1 VHPVLFH
8 LGSVFIPTYGALAAA
23 GVMLALF
30 LAQRTA
36 RIVAVDPGQ
45 IWNLCVI
52 ALFTALAGERIL
64 LVIANFGILRIHPSW
79 LLGLAMVHHPLL
91 AGVGALVGGAS
102 AWLYARWQTLS
113 VFTVADALAAP
124 LALGLAFEQLGALM
138 AGSGYGTDAAA
149 RLPWAVVYTSPFAA
163 RWSGTPLGIPLHP
176 AQAYA
181 ALAFF
186 TLAIFLLVFLPVRR
200 KPGDLAGLCL
210 MGLGVAIY
218 FTERWRDTEGRGLLL
233 GGALDGPQLCAIG
246 LLLAGAWVL
255 IEKKKSGAPA
265 ETSGKGATEVHP

>member
-1 VHPVLFH
+1 MHPVLFH
-8 LGSVFIPTYGALAAA
+8 FGSVFIPTYGALAAL

-36 RIVAVDPGQ
+36 RIAGVDPGQ

-52 ALFTALAGERIL
+52 SLFTALAGERVL
-64 LVIANFGILRIHPSW
+64 LVVANFSILRLHPSW

-91 AGVGALVGGAS
+91 AGVGALAGGSCAV
-102 AWLYARWQTLS
+102 LYARWQKIPIAST
-113 VFTVADALAAP
+113 ADALAAP
-124 LALGLAFEQLGALM
+124 LALGLTFEQLGALM

-149 RLPWAVVYTSPFAA
+149 SLPWAVTYTSLYAA
-163 RWSGTPLGIPLHP
+163 RWSGTPLGTPLHP
-176 AQAYA
+176 VQAYA

-186 TLAIFLLVFLPVRR
+186 TLAVFLLVFLPARR
-200 KPGDLAGLCL
+200 HPGDMSGLCL

-233 GGALDGPQLCAIG
+233 GGALDGPQLCAIL
-246 LLLAGAWVL
+246 LLLAGAWIL
-255 IEKKKSGAPA
+255 IERKKSDAPHEA
-265 ETSGKGATEVHP
+265 SGSGATEAHP

>member
-8 LGSVFIPTYGALAAA
+8 FGSVFIPTYGALAAG

-52 ALFTALAGERIL
+52 SLFTALAGERIL
-64 LVIANFGILRIHPSW
+64 LVVANFSILRIHPSW

-91 AGVGALVGGAS
+91 AGVGALVGGGS
-102 AWLYARWQTLS
+102 AWLYARWQKLAIL
-113 VFTVADALAAP
+113 TVADALAAP
-124 LALGLAFEQLGALM
+124 LTLGLAFEQLGALM

-149 RLPWAVVYTSPFAA
+149 SLPWAVTYTSLYAA
-163 RWSGTPLGIPLHP
+163 RWSGTPLGTPLHP
-176 AQAYA
+176 VQAYA

-186 TLAIFLLVFLPVRR
+186 PLTVFLLVFLPLRR
-200 KPGDLAGLCL
+200 QSGDIAGLCL

-218 FTERWRDTEGRGLLL
+218 LTERWRDTEGRGLLL
-233 GGALDGPQLCAIG
+233 GGALDGPQLCAIL
-246 LLLAGAWVL
+246 LLLAGAWIL
-255 IEKKKSGAPA
+255 IEKKKTGALDENSG
-265 ETSGKGATEVHP
+265 TGATEVHP